1 MADFIGESELFAPQ
15 DADLVPSHLFLAM
28 AQMKPCVLLPE
39 DRVGCYKDREIGFKG
54 MCCRH
59 CGGSP
64 GFGKYFPATLR
75 SLAQTTTSQT
85 IIKHISHKCTKCPD
99 DLKILLERFQKEG
112 LAQGGNYGR
121 GGKNVTEG
129 KPKYG
134 SRKIFFERLWSRI
147 HGLEVPPLP
156 MEVKKEEEMSSLGDD
171 SSVVDMD
178 DEEHWEDQ
186 KFSRRK

>member
-1 MADFIGESELFAPQ
+1 MEE
-15 DADLVPSHLFLAM
+15 
-28 AQMKPCVLLPE
+28 E
-39 DRVGCYKDREIGFKG
+39 E
-54 MCCRH
+54 
-59 CGGSP
+59 
-64 GFGKYFPATLR
+64 
-75 SLAQTTTSQT
+75 
-85 IIKHISHKCTKCPD
+85 
-99 DLKILLERFQKEG
+99 
-112 LAQGGNYGR
+112 
-121 GGKNVTEG
+121 KNVTEG